1 MKLKY
6 LVVIFLISVIG
17 LHAANNNSLF
27 GKWEIVE
34 FKLVQKGDT
43 TISDEK
49 TLRDAGAIW
58 NLQFNEDGS
67 FKQEFNMRTSDM
79 KMETEKGEWD
89 MRNDSL
95 FIELQIDTFVNRI
108 NYSCIVLGDVVVL
121 TLQHPTTPDKVVT
134 KFRRK
139 INVK

>member
-6 LVVIFLISVIG
+6 LVVILLLSVIG
-17 LHAANNNSLF
+17 LYAANNKTLI

-43 TISDEK
+43 AISDEK
-49 TLRDAGAIW
+49 TLRDAGAVW

-67 FKQEFNMRTSDM
+67 FKQEFNMRTPDM
-79 KMETEKGEWD
+79 KMETEKGKWD

-95 FIELQIDTFVNRI
+95 FIELQIDTFTNKI
-108 NYSCIVLGDVVVL
+108 NYSCIVLGDVMVL
-121 TLQHPTTPDKVVT
+121 TLQHPTTPDKVET